1 MKYLVVLGM
10 FIYIIILIDDNVK
23 AKKEIKNLKDSI
35 SVVQKDLEFKCK
47 IIKDYQS
54 RL

>member
-10 FIYIIILIDDNVK
+10 LIYIIILIDDNVK
-23 AKKEIKNLKDSI
+23 AKREVKTLKDSI
-35 SVVQKDLEFKCK
+35 AVIQKDLGFKDK

>member
-10 FIYIIILIDDNVK
+10 LIYIIILIDDNVK
-23 AKKEIKNLKDSI
+23 AKREVKTLQDSI
-35 SVVQKDLEFKCK
+35 VVIQKDLKIKDK
-47 IIKDYQS
+47 IIKDYQL